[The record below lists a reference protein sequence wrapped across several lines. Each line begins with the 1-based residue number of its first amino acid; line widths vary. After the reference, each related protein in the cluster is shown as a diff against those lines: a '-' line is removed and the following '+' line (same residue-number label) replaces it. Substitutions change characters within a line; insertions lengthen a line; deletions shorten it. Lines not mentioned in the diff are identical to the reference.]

1 MLIWELGDK
10 MKKNNKGYMLVE
22 IIVSFV
28 LAFSIAMY
36 LMNLAVRFKDT
47 NEEIYYSARYSKDKN
62 LIIRNIMEDL
72 TKGIISNVNV
82 TTNNVT
88 FTLSLKDDAGN
99 IVNETRK
106 LILSDKKIQYGKYD
120 SNFVTSDK
128 SYYEKNLEPSL
139 IVKDIENCS
148 DLSGGYF
155 CVKIPITS
163 MYDNYNYDIKLFSSN
178 V

>member
-1 MLIWELGDK
+1 

-36 LMNLAVRFKDT
+36 LMNLIIRFKDT
-47 NEEIYYSARYSKDKN
+47 NEEIYYSARYFKDKN
-62 LIIRNIMEDL
+62 LITRNIMEDL
-72 TKGIISNVNV
+72 TKGTISNVNV

-88 FTLSLKDDAGN
+88 FTLGLKDG
-99 IVNETRK
+99 NETRK

-120 SNFVTSDK
+120 SNFITSDK

-139 IVKDIENCS
+139 IVKNIENCS
-148 DLSGGYF
+148 NLSLGYF
-155 CVKIPITS
+155 CIKIPITS